1 MIYSENH
8 LRSFRV
14 KHKSAQKMEYVICKT
29 VIAIGQFVNKSVNT
43 YNYTMYSI
51 HIPMTESL
59 Y

>member
-1 MIYSENH
+1 MI
-8 LRSFRV
+8 V
-14 KHKSAQKMEYVICKT
+14 KNTFGHSVLNLNRHKKLEYVICKT
-29 VIAIGQFVNKSVNT
+29 VIAIGQFVNQSVNT

>member
-1 MIYSENH
+1 MAILLN
-8 LRSFRV
+8 LVKFRV
-14 KHKSAQKMEYVICKT
+14 KIKSAQKNGICD
-29 VIAIGQFVNKSVNT
+29 IQNCNSYLSQFVNQSVNT